1 MEGSNSVLTN
11 KRNKILIIETLSV
24 NLSFWS
30 SMESREAGKLAV
42 SNANE
47 TQSSLRLVGTFQLA
61 PLVYVKHW
69 STRARISA
77 HETIPGQAASS
88 RVMASSIISYPL
100 NRLLGPA
107 VLSKEKYAVF

>member
-1 MEGSNSVLTN
+1 MNNYEFDTKVLTN

-30 SMESREAGKLAV
+30 SMESQEAGKLAV
-42 SNANE
+42 SDANE

-69 STRARISA
+69 SSISNKKA
-77 HETIPGQAASS
+77 YIRH
-88 RVMASSIISYPL
+88 
-100 NRLLGPA
+100 
-107 VLSKEKYAVF
+107 